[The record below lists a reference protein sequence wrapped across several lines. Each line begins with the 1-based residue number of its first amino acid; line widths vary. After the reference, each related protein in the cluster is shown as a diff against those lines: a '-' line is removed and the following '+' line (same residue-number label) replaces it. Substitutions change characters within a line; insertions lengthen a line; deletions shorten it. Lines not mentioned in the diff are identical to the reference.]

1 MLKEKIAALNL
12 PDFPS
17 TREEA
22 IEMLCR
28 EEYGYLP
35 PKPISM
41 TWEDEIIVP
50 RFCAGKAP
58 LHKVTLNCAM
68 PNGKS
73 FSFPIYVAIP
83 VDGKAHPA
91 FLHINFR
98 DSVPDLYQPSEE
110 LCDNG
115 YAVFTVCYNDITKDD
130 NDFTSG
136 LAGVLFENGERK
148 NDTDCGKI
156 AMWAWG
162 AQRVMDYILTQP
174 GVIHERVT
182 VAGHSRLGKTALL
195 TGATDTRFY
204 CAISNA
210 SRCSGAAITREKQG
224 ETVKSICEEFPF
236 WFCKNYYKYKD
247 NEHNMPFDQHW
258 LIGLLAPRY
267 AYVASAA
274 NDLWVDPASEHL
286 ACVAAGE
293 LWEKDGFITPDRPPR
308 IGDSFHE
315 GKVGYHLRAGE
326 HFFSR
331 EDWLNFMTFL
341 RKKG

>member
-1 MLKEKIAALNL
+1 MLKEKLASLKL
-12 PDFPS
+12 PDFPD

-28 EEYGYLP
+28 EEYGFLP
-35 PKPISM
+35 PKPLSM
-41 TWEDEIIVP
+41 FWEELETTP

-58 LHKVTLNCAM
+58 LHKIQINCLM
-68 PNGKS
+68 PNEKT
-73 FSFPIYVAIP
+73 FSFPIYCAIP

-98 DSVPDLYQPSEE
+98 DNVPDSYQPSEE

-115 YAVFTVCYNDITKDD
+115 YAVFTLCYNDITKDND
-130 NDFTSG
+130 DFTDG
-136 LAGVLFENGERK
+136 LAGVLYENGERI

-182 VAGHSRLGKTALL
+182 VVGHSRLGKTALL
-195 TGATDTRFY
+195 AGATDERFY
-204 CAISNA
+204 CAISND
-210 SRCSGAAITREKQG
+210 SGCSGAAITREKQG

-247 NEHNMPFDQHW
+247 NEYNMPFDQHW

-274 NDLWVDPASEHL
+274 NDLWADPASEHL
-286 ACVAAGE
+286 SCVAAGE
-293 LWEKDGFITPDRPPR
+293 MWEKNGFITLDRPPR

-315 GKVGYHLRAGE
+315 GMVGYHLRAGE

-331 EDWLNFMTFL
+331 EDWLNFMAFL
-341 RKKG
+341 KRKS